1 MASLKQNLIN
11 LHMSHIVKLSV
22 LINNLSFL
30 LKTDIFRSAYPYTLE
45 PRCNL

>member
-30 LKTDIFRSAYPYTLE
+30 LKTDVF
-45 PRCNL
+45 